1 MERIR
6 HFFKKEHSPGTQ
18 NALLCASAALAGVCN
33 GLLGSGG
40 GMFLWFALGKFSK
53 CKQKEVFATTSA
65 VILFFSAVS
74 AAVYFLSGQIG
85 KEALSWYLLPA
96 LLGGVFGAFLLGKLK
111 TDLVRNLF
119 AALLLFSGAVL
130 VIR

>member
-1 MERIR
+1 MRDIR
-6 HFFKKEHSPGTQ
+6 HFSTKKLSHRTEE
-18 NALLCASAALAGVCN
+18 ALLCAGAALAGFCN

-40 GMFLWFALGKFSK
+40 GMFLWFALGKFGK
-53 CKQKEVFATTSA
+53 CRKKEIFATTSA

-74 AAVYFLSGQIG
+74 AAVYFASGQIG
-85 KEALSWYLLPA
+85 KEALSWYLAPA

-111 TDLVRNLF
+111 TGFVRNLF
-119 AALLLFSGAVL
+119 ALLLLFSGAVL